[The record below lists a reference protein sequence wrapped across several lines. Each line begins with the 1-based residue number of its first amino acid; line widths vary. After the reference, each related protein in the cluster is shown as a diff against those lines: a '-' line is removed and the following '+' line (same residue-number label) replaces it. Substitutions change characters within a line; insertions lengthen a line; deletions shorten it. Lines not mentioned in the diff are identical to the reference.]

1 MYFEQFSFDRM
12 LRLQRKRVGCP
23 DTIFCCLCWFILLLR
38 NNINN
43 GSNGHININN
53 KTTITTTAMVATV
66 TSLLSC
72 RFCLRC
78 KMAIVSKFNFG
89 GNSRCWAEQTGLRC
103 EVRLEKKFL
112 PRSVKLLNK
121 KKALR
126 QKPGSVLKL

>member
-1 MYFEQFSFDRM
+1 MYFEQVSFDRM
-12 LRLQRKRVGCP
+12 SRLQRKRVGCP

-38 NNINN
+38 NNNNN
-43 GSNGHININN
+43 GSNGYINSNN
-53 KTTITTTAMVATV
+53 KTTITTTATVATV

-89 GNSRCWAEQTGLRC
+89 GNSRCWAEQTGLQC

-112 PRSVKLLNK
+112 PKIVNLLNK
-121 KKALR
+121 NKTLC
-126 QKPGSVLKL
+126 Q